1 MFQNRE
7 DAGRQLAAALMQYT
21 DEKPLILALPR
32 GGVPVAAPIARALDA
47 PLDIL
52 IVRKLGAPGQPELA
66 IGAVAEGYPPYI
78 FWNEDLIVEIG
89 ASDAYRA
96 AAYKDQLQSIE
107 KRRACLAGV
116 RHLQK
121 LAGRIVIL
129 VDDGIATGATIRV
142 AIEAIKAQQPLSLC
156 LAVPVASAE
165 TLEAM
170 RTLVDDI
177 VCLEAP
183 PFFRAVGCHYEDFS
197 QTTDGEVRDSLA
209 EFE

>member
-7 DAGRQLAAALMQYT
+7 DAGRQLATVLMQYA
-21 DEKPLILALPR
+21 DEKPFILALPR
-32 GGVPVAAPIARALDA
+32 GGVPVAAEVARALDA

-66 IGAVAEGYPPYI
+66 IGAVAEGYPPYV
-78 FWNEDLIVEIG
+78 FWNEGLAAEIG
-89 ASDAYRA
+89 VSDAYRA
-96 AAYKDQLQSIE
+96 AVYKDQLQSIE
-107 KRRACLAGV
+107 KRRACLAGAG
-116 RHLQK
+116 HLQNIT
-121 LAGRIVIL
+121 GRNVIL

-156 LAVPVASAE
+156 LAVPVAPPE

-170 RTLVDDI
+170 RALADDI

-183 PFFRAVGCHYEDFS
+183 SFFRAVGCHYEDFA
-197 QTTDGEVRDSLA
+197 QTTDDEVRDVLA
-209 EFE
+209 ELE